1 MGIRNVL
8 TRRALAGFGI
18 SALAA
23 AVLAGV
29 PTAAHALPNIKVDT
43 TLNFG
48 QVSVGDSK
56 ELNVTITNQGNSAVP
71 EDDALNFLAQAF
83 LIGDSRFSVVNPI
96 CAANPLDGGQSC
108 NTITLKFTPT
118 STDAAVADLSLF
130 MQYVQDTDPTAGQN
144 FEVVQRQFTITL
156 VGNVLCGGLT
166 PTILGTQGDD
176 VIAGT
181 SGNDVIATLDGD
193 DTVKADGGNDV
204 VCGGGDSDLLKGG
217 KGKDKLYGDGGSDI
231 LKGGKGTDTCV
242 GGLGVDRAKKCEKV
256 GSL

>member
-8 TRRALAGFGI
+8 TRRTLAGFGI

-29 PTAAHALPNIKVDT
+29 PTAAHALPKIKVDT
-43 TLNFG
+43 ILNFG
-48 QVSVGDSK
+48 QVSVGNSK
-56 ELNVTITNQGNSAVP
+56 ELTVTITNEGNPAVA

-83 LIGDSRFSVVNPI
+83 LVGDSQFSIENPI
-96 CAANPLDGGQSC
+96 CVANPLDGGQSC
-108 NTITLKFTPT
+108 DTIVVKFTPT
-118 STDAAVADLSLF
+118 STGSVVSDMSIFL
-130 MQYVQDTDPTAGQN
+130 QYVQDTDPGAGTN
-144 FEVVQRQFTITL
+144 FAVVQRQFTVTL
-156 VGNVLCGGLT
+156 VGNVLCGGVE
-166 PTILGTQGDD
+166 PTIFGTPGDD
-176 VIAGT
+176 VITGT

-193 DTVKADGGNDV
+193 DSVKADGGNDV